1 MGSCCCG
8 EKDHHNYG
16 GNYGSF
22 GDGDSTNE
30 MGAYEDSDRDSTNA
44 YERASDEDSDRDS
57 TNAYERASDED
68 SDRDSTN
75 AYERASYEDS
85 DRDSTNAYERASD
98 EDSDRDS
105 TNAYER
111 ASDEDSDRDSTN
123 AYERASYED
132 SDRDSTSAYGRAS
145 YEDSDRGSTSAYGR
159 TSYKYEA
166 SDRES
171 TNAYERTS
179 DRDSTSAYGRASYED
194 SDRGSTNAYG
204 RTSYKYEASDRES
217 TDEMANSADGVETSG
232 KVSTDRAGSS
242 CPVDVTRVVAR
253 ALRSQADPSE
263 VRRAKAAV
271 AKIRFRIVGTETTHF
286 KLTLGLEASRFDGLV
301 ERFCKRYGLD
311 DHYKESLLDG
321 KYSYLNE
328 NFVEKF
334 YFTVNEMGGVV
345 SGVFVSRKVSE
356 ETYDV
361 ACAVYSVKLKVTERS
376 LTYDE
381 EEHLKTYFTDKARRA
396 LFVQYPA
403 LN

>member
-1 MGSCCCG
+1 MINAGVVIVKQFVRDSVLFAHKEMGCCCCG
-8 EKDHHNYG
+8 EKDHHYYG
-16 GNYGSF
+16 GNYGSV

-57 TNAYERASDED
+57 TN
-68 SDRDSTN
+68 T
-75 AYERASYEDS
+75 
-85 DRDSTNAYERASD
+85 YERASD

-123 AYERASYED
+123 AYERTSDRDSTNAYERASYED
-132 SDRDSTSAYGRAS
+132 SDRD
-145 YEDSDRGSTSAYGR
+145 
-159 TSYKYEA
+159 
-166 SDRES
+166 S

-179 DRDSTSAYGRASYED
+179 DRDSTNAYERASYED

-232 KVSTDRAGSS
+232 KVSTDRAAS
-242 CPVDVTRVVAR
+242 CPVHVTQVVAR

-376 LTYDE
+376 LTYDQ